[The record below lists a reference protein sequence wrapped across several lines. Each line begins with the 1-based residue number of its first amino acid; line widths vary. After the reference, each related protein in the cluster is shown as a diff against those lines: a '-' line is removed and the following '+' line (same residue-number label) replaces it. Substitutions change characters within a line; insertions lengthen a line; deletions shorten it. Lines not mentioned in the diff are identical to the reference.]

1 MANDP
6 ICGMYV
12 DEHTHIT
19 SYRDDRKYYFC
30 SNSCKVQFEKPE
42 RELKILKFA
51 ILLSWPIAIF
61 IVLLEY
67 VIAIPFSLYI
77 MLALASI
84 VQFYPGL
91 RFYAGVAEAI
101 KNKSANMDTLIAI
114 GTSAAWGYSAFVV
127 FFPNVFPA
135 SNVYFD
141 TSTIIIALILTGTY
155 LQRISEMHASSAIE
169 KLVGLRPKI
178 AHKIQNGQITDIPIE
193 KIKVGDIMVVKPG
206 EKIPTDSIVT
216 EGESSIDESM
226 ISGESM
232 PVAKKSGD
240 KVIGGTIN
248 STGSIKI
255 KAQNVGSDTAL
266 SQIISIVR
274 DAASSRVPIQRL
286 VDVISS
292 YFVPAVIG
300 IAVFSAIAWFFIG
313 NVAAPYAILVFVSVL
328 IIACPCALGIAT
340 PAALLVSSGVSA
352 RNGILVK
359 NGEALEELSKVNTL
373 VLDKTGTLTKGAP
386 AVIEII
392 PLYGYNIEEVLTNAA
407 IAELNS
413 EHVLA
418 KAIVSKAKA
427 EGINAEFPEKFRY
440 LQGSGVAAVTKKG
453 VKITVGNRDMFN
465 KTEEAEKILSASE
478 KRGNTSLI
486 VGIDKKPIGIIALAD
501 VIKEDS
507 KNAVEGL
514 KNRGIEVWM
523 VTGDGV
529 VVASAIAKQ
538 LGIVNFVSEAKPGT
552 KLEIIEKFQSQ
563 GKVVAMVGD
572 GVNDAPALAK
582 ADVGIAIGA
591 GIDVAIETGS
601 IILVK
606 NKISDVLK
614 AMDISKKTM
623 GKIKQ
628 NLFWAFG
635 YNGFLIPIAAGAVVP
650 IFGIGIYNVLPMI
663 AALAMAMSSVS
674 VVSNSLLL
682 GRYRIS

>member
-42 RELKILKFA
+42 RELKILKIA

-67 VIAIPFSLYI
+67 IITIPFSLYI

-91 RFYAGVAEAI
+91 RFYAGVIEAI

-114 GTSAAWGYSAFVV
+114 GTTAAWGYSAFVV

-155 LQRISEMHASSAIE
+155 LQRISEMHASGAIE

-178 AHKIQNGQITDIPIE
+178 AHKIQNGQITDISIE
-193 KIKVGDIMVVKPG
+193 KIQVGDMMVVKPG
-206 EKIPTDSIVT
+206 EKIPTDSIIT
-216 EGESSIDESM
+216 EGESSVDESM

-232 PVAKKSGD
+232 PVTKKSGD

-248 STGSIKI
+248 TTGSIKI
-255 KAQNVGSDTAL
+255 KAQNVGNDTAL

-313 NVAAPYAILVFVSVL
+313 NVAATYAILVFVSVL

-359 NGEALEELSKVNTL
+359 NGEALEALNKVNTI
-373 VLDKTGTLTKGAP
+373 VLDKTGTLTKGTP
-386 AVIEII
+386 AVIEVI
-392 PLYGYNIEEVLTNAA
+392 PLYGYSVEEVLLNAA

-413 EHVLA
+413 EHVLG

-427 EGINAEFPEKFRY
+427 EGINVEFPEKFRY
-440 LQGSGVAAVTKKG
+440 LQGSGVTAVTKTG
-453 VKITVGNRDMFN
+453 VEITVGNRDMFD
-465 KTEEAEKILSASE
+465 KTEEAEKSLSASE
-478 KRGNTSLI
+478 KQGNTSLI
-486 VGIDKKPIGIIALAD
+486 VGVNKKPIGIIALAD

-514 KNRGIEVWM
+514 KNMGIEVWM
-523 VTGDGV
+523 VTGDGAI
-529 VVASAIAKQ
+529 VANAIAKQ
-538 LGIVNFVSEAKPGT
+538 LGIANFVPEAKPAT
-552 KLEIIEKFQSQ
+552 KLEIIEKFQRQ

-591 GIDVAIETGS
+591 GIDIAIETGS

-606 NKISDVLK
+606 NKVSDVLK
-614 AMDISKKTM
+614 AMDISKRTM

-635 YNGFLIPIAAGAVVP
+635 YNGFLIPVAAGAVVP
-650 IFGIGIYNVLPMI
+650 IFGIGVYNILPMV

-682 GRYRIS
+682 GRYKTS

>member
-178 AHKIQNGQITDIPIE
+178 AHKIQDGQVIDIPIE

-206 EKIPTDSIVT
+206 EKIPTDSIIT

-255 KAQNVGSDTAL
+255 KAQNVGNDTTL

-359 NGEALEELSKVNTL
+359 NGEALEELSKVNTI

-453 VKITVGNRDMFN
+453 VKITVGNRDMFD

-486 VGIDKKPIGIIALAD
+486 VGVDKKPIGIIALAD

-523 VTGDGV
+523 VTGDGD

-572 GVNDAPALAK
+572 GINDAPALAK

-623 GKIKQ
+623 EKIKQ